1 MKKKHLDLFANSCKY
16 RKNQIKEELKVLA
29 TFPRTDKKGNSKKS
43 YRNLIISTCFLTV
56 KNAECDNKTK
66 KKTIWRRRW
75 LKTEKWNKSG

>member
-16 RKNQIKEELKVLA
+16 RKNQIKEELKMLA

-66 KKTIWRRRW
+66 KTIWRRRW